1 MKNHSTSP
9 SPPGL
14 KPSAPAASPP
24 YEASKIRNFS
34 IIAHIDH
41 GKSTLADGF
50 LQLTKAVETRRQKE
64 QFLDTMDLERERGIT
79 IKAQTV
85 RLSYKAKNGQSYQL
99 NLIDTPGHV
108 DFSYE
113 VSRSLAASEGALLV
127 VDASQGV
134 EAQTIAHA
142 HLARRR
148 GLVMIPVLNKM
159 DLDMARPDEISQQIK
174 ELMNGSLTIDILL
187 ASAKEKTGIQDILE
201 SVVQNIPP
209 PSGQAASP
217 LKALIFDSWF
227 DTYQGVIILCRIFE
241 GAVKTGD
248 VIRLMQGGAEH
259 TVLKLG
265 VFTPFPRYLKQLTAG
280 EVGFVITGIKKI
292 QDVMVGDTLTH
303 AQHPAQTPLEGFKKL
318 RPTVF
323 SSLFPVS
330 SKNFILLKEALEK
343 LTLNDSSLVF
353 ETEQSS
359 AMGLGFRCGFLGLLH
374 LEIVQERL
382 EREFNLSLV
391 ATAPSVVYKVV
402 LKNGQVISLDNPSAL
417 PDPTKIDY
425 IEEPFVRVS
434 VYAPGEYVGAV
445 LKLCE
450 DKRGRQMR
458 LEYTAS
464 GRVIID
470 YRLPMSE
477 MVINF
482 HDQLK
487 SITRGYGS
495 MEYEWLETAPS
506 PLVKVDI
513 LLNGEKVSALS
524 FIQHKTAVEKKARA
538 ITAKLKKLIPRQQFS
553 VAIQAAVGGKV
564 IARETLSAYRKD
576 VTAKLY
582 GGDVTRRKKLLEKQ
596 KKGKKRM
603 KEIGKIAVPQSAFMA
618 LLKTNE

>member
-1 MKNHSTSP
+1 MSQQ
-9 SPPGL
+9 
-14 KPSAPAASPP
+14 
-24 YEASKIRNFS
+24 KIRNFS

-50 LQLTKAVETRRQKE
+50 LDITHALEKRQKKE

-85 RLSYKAKNGQSYQL
+85 RLSYKAKNGQIYQL

-113 VSRSLAASEGALLV
+113 VSRSLSTCEGVILV

-142 HLARRR
+142 TLAIKRK
-148 GLVMIPVLNKM
+148 LVIIPVLNKV
-159 DLDMARPDEISQQIK
+159 DLSLARPQEVSDQIENLIGLDK
-174 ELMNGSLTIDILL
+174 KNIIL

-201 SVVQNIPP
+201 QVVAQVPP
-209 PSGQAASP
+209 PSGEINNP
-217 LKALIFDSWF
+217 LKALVFDSWF
-227 DTYQGVIILCRIFE
+227 DSYQGVIILCRLFE
-241 GAVKTGD
+241 GQLKVGD
-248 VIRLMQGGAEH
+248 EIQFMQSQTKH
-259 TVLKLG
+259 QVLKLG
-265 VFTPFPRYLKQLTAG
+265 VFTPFPQYLKQLQAG
-280 EVGFVITGIKKI
+280 EVGFIITGIKKI
-292 QDVMVGDTLTH
+292 QDVIVGDTLTH
-303 AQHPAQTPLEGFKKL
+303 TKQPAQAALKGFKKL

-323 SSLFPVS
+323 SSLFPTDAKEFIPL
-330 SKNFILLKEALEK
+330 KNALEK

-382 EREFNLSLV
+382 EREFNLSLI
-391 ATAPSVVYKVV
+391 ATAPSVVYKV
-402 LKNGQVISLDNPSAL
+402 LMKNGQTITLDNPSAL
-417 PDPTKIDY
+417 PDPTRIEH
-425 IEEPFVRVS
+425 IEEPFVRVC
-434 VYAPGEYVGAV
+434 VHTPATYIGAV

-450 DKRGRQMR
+450 DKRGQQ
-458 LEYTAS
+458 LSINYS
-464 GRVIID
+464 NNNKVIIE
-470 YRLPMSE
+470 YRLPLSE
-477 MVINF
+477 MVVDF
-482 HDQLK
+482 HDRLK
-487 SITRGYGS
+487 SLTRGYGS
-495 MEYEWLETAPS
+495 MEYEWMDTATS
-506 PLVKVDI
+506 ELVKMDI

-524 FIQHKTAVEKKARA
+524 FIHHKSTIEKKGRA
-538 ITAKLKKLIPRQQFS
+538 LAQKLKKLIPRQQFP
-553 VAIQAAVGGKV
+553 VAIQAVVGGRV

-603 KEIGKIAVPQSAFMA
+603 KAIGKINVPQSAFMA
-618 LLKTNE
+618 LLKTDD